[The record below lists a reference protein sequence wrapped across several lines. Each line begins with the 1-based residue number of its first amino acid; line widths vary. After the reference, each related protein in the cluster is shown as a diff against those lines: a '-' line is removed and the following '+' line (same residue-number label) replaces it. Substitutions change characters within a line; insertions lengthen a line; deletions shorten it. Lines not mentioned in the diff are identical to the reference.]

1 MARLIVIGLAIGA
14 MALPVLAP
22 TEADA
27 ASCRSR
33 KATGTV
39 IGGLGGALVGNAI
52 KGGGAGLL
60 IGGVGGALV
69 GREVGKSGCNRTRT
83 VYYEGGGSRGAS
95 SAPARAQPVRQV
107 YYDHMGN
114 PVASGE
120 VQNGTFVQTGTVQQ
134 VSNATPAGGSCR
146 AATISYYDDRG
157 RLAKRDV
164 QICPR

>member
-1 MARLIVIGLAIGA
+1 MPRLIIIGLAIGA
-14 MALPVLAP
+14 VALPALAP
-22 TEADA
+22 TSADA

-52 KGGGAGLL
+52 SKGGGGLL

-69 GREVGKSGCNRTRT
+69 GREIGKSGCHRARTA
-83 VYYEGGGSRGAS
+83 YYSSSPRGAS
-95 SAPARAQPVRQV
+95 YQPSQPAPVRQV

-114 PVASGE
+114 PVASGT
-120 VQNGTFVQTGTVQQ
+120 VQNGTFQQ
-134 VSNATPAGGSCR
+134 VSNTAPSGGSCR
-146 AATISYYDDRG
+146 DATISYYDDRG
-157 RLAKRDV
+157 RLNSRAV

>member
-1 MARLIVIGLAIGA
+1 MPRLIIVGLAIGA
-14 MALPVLAP
+14 MALPAVMAP
-22 TEADA
+22 TDASA

-52 KGGGAGLL
+52 SKGGGGLL

-69 GREVGKSGCNRTRT
+69 GRQIGKSGCHRTRT
-83 VYYEGGGSRGAS
+83 VYYEGGSRGAS
-95 SAPARAQPVRQV
+95 YQPAQPAHVRQV

-114 PVASGE
+114 PVASGQM
-120 VQNGTFVQTGTVQQ
+120 QNGTFQQ
-134 VSNATPAGGSCR
+134 VSTPVGGGVCR
-146 AATISYYDDRG
+146 DANISYYDDRG
-157 RLAKRDV
+157 RLNSRAV

>member
-1 MARLIVIGLAIGA
+1 MPRLIVIGLAIGA
-14 MALPVLAP
+14 MALPAVMAP
-22 TEADA
+22 TDASA

-52 KGGGAGLL
+52 SKGGGGLL

-69 GREVGKSGCNRTRT
+69 GREIGKSGCHRSRT
-83 VYYEGGGSRGAS
+83 VYYEGGGSRSRGAS
-95 SAPARAQPVRQV
+95 YQPVQPAPVRQV

-114 PVASGE
+114 PVASGQ
-120 VQNGTFVQTGTVQQ
+120 VQNGTFQQ
-134 VSNATPAGGSCR
+134 VSAPTGGGVCR
-146 AATISYYDDRG
+146 DANISYYDDRG
-157 RLAKRDV
+157 RLNSRAV

>member
-1 MARLIVIGLAIGA
+1 MPRLIVIGLAIGA
-14 MALPVLAP
+14 MALPALAP
-22 TEADA
+22 TQADA

-52 KGGGAGLL
+52 SKGGGGLL

-69 GREVGKSGCNRTRT
+69 GREIGKSGCHRTRT
-83 VYYEGGGSRGAS
+83 AYYSSGSSSRGY
-95 SAPARAQPVRQV
+95 ARPPQAQPVRQV

-114 PVASGE
+114 PVASGT
-120 VQNGTFVQTGTVQQ
+120 VRNGTFQQ
-134 VSNATPAGGSCR
+134 VSNITPSGGSCR
-146 AATISYYDDRG
+146 DATISYYDDRG
-157 RLAKRDV
+157 RLSSRAV

>member
-1 MARLIVIGLAIGA
+1 MPRLIVIGLAIGA
-14 MALPVLAP
+14 MALPAVMAP
-22 TEADA
+22 TDASA

-52 KGGGAGLL
+52 SKGGGGLL

-69 GREVGKSGCNRTRT
+69 GREIGKSGCHRTRT
-83 VYYEGGGSRGAS
+83 AYYSSGSSSRGAS
-95 SAPARAQPVRQV
+95 YQPAQPAPVRQV

-120 VQNGTFVQTGTVQQ
+120 VRNGTFQQ
-134 VSNATPAGGSCR
+134 VSAPIARGGGGVCR
-146 AATISYYDDRG
+146 DANISYYDDRG
-157 RLAKRDV
+157 RLNSRAV

>member
-1 MARLIVIGLAIGA
+1 MPRLIIIGLAIGA
-14 MALPVLAP
+14 MALPAVMAP
-22 TEADA
+22 TDANA

-52 KGGGAGLL
+52 SKGGGGLL

-69 GREVGKSGCNRTRT
+69 GRQIGKSGCHRTRT
-83 VYYEGGGSRGAS
+83 VYYNSAPRGGSAS
-95 SAPARAQPVRQV
+95 ASRPAPVRQV

-114 PVASGE
+114 PVASGT
-120 VQNGTFVQTGTVQQ
+120 VQNGTFQQ
-134 VSNATPAGGSCR
+134 VSNTAPSGGSCR
-146 AATISYYDDRG
+146 DATISYYDDRG
-157 RLAKRDV
+157 RLSSRAV

>member
-1 MARLIVIGLAIGA
+1 MPRLIVIGLAIGA
-14 MALPVLAP
+14 MALPAMMAP
-22 TEADA
+22 TDANA

-52 KGGGAGLL
+52 SKGGGGLL

-69 GREVGKSGCNRTRT
+69 GRQIGKSGCHRTRT
-83 VYYEGGGSRGAS
+83 VYYNTGSGSRGAS
-95 SAPARAQPVRQV
+95 YQRAQPQPVRQV

-114 PVASGE
+114 PVASGT
-120 VQNGTFVQTGTVQQ
+120 VQNGTFQQ
-134 VSNATPAGGSCR
+134 VSNTAPSGGVCR
-146 AATISYYDDRG
+146 DANISYYDDRG
-157 RLAKRDV
+157 RLNSRAV

>member
-1 MARLIVIGLAIGA
+1 MTRLIVIGLAISA
-14 MALPVLAP
+14 MALPALAP
-22 TEADA
+22 TDADA

-60 IGGVGGALV
+60 IGGVGGALA
-69 GREVGKSGCNRTRT
+69 GREVGKSGCHRTRT
-83 VYYEGGGSRGAS
+83 VYYDGGSRGAS
-95 SAPARAQPVRQV
+95 AAPARAQPVRQV

-120 VQNGTFVQTGTVQQ
+120 VQNGTFQQ
-134 VSNATPAGGSCR
+134 VSNTTPVGGTCR
-146 AATISYYDDRG
+146 NATISYYDDRG

>member
-1 MARLIVIGLAIGA
+1 MARLIIVSLAIGA
-14 MALPVLAP
+14 MALPAVLAP

-27 ASCRSR
+27 ASCHSR

-39 IGGLGGALVGNAI
+39 VGGLGGALVGNAI
-52 KGGGAGLL
+52 SKGGGGLL
-60 IGGVGGALV
+60 VGGLGGALI
-69 GREVGKSGCNRTRT
+69 GRQIGKSGCHRTRT
-83 VYYEGGGSRGAS
+83 VYYDSGSRLPAATR
-95 SAPARAQPVRQV
+95 SAPVRQV

-120 VQNGTFVQTGTVQQ
+120 VQNGTFQQ
-134 VSNATPAGGSCR
+134 VSNTSGGACR
-146 AATISYYDDRG
+146 NATISYYDDRG

>member
-1 MARLIVIGLAIGA
+1 MTRLVIIGLAIGA
-14 MALPVLAP
+14 VALPATLAP
-22 TEADA
+22 TAADA

-52 KGGGAGLL
+52 SKGGGGLL

-69 GREVGKSGCNRTRT
+69 GRQIGKSGCRTRT
-83 VYYEGGGSRGAS
+83 AHYSSAPSYRGAS
-95 SAPARAQPVRQV
+95 AAPVEAAPVRQV

-114 PVASGE
+114 PVATGE
-120 VQNGTFVQTGTVQQ
+120 VRNGTFQPVSVSARSGGT
-134 VSNATPAGGSCR
+134 CR
-146 AATISYYDDRG
+146 DATISYYDERG
-157 RLAKRDV
+157 RLAQRPV

>member
-14 MALPVLAP
+14 MALPTVMAP
-22 TEADA
+22 TDADA
-27 ASCRSR
+27 ATCRSR

-39 IGGLGGALVGNAI
+39 IGGLGGALVGNAV

-69 GREVGKSGCNRTRT
+69 GREIGKSGCHRTRT
-83 VYYEGGGSRGAS
+83 VYYDGGSRGAS
-95 SAPARAQPVRQV
+95 ASRTTPERAPPVRQV

-114 PVASGE
+114 PVAAGG
-120 VQNGTFVQTGTVQQ
+120 VGGGTVQQ
-134 VSNATPAGGSCR
+134 VSNTTSGGVCR
-146 AATISYYDDRG
+146 DATISYYDDRG
-157 RLAKRDV
+157 RLSSRAV

>member
-1 MARLIVIGLAIGA
+1 MPRLIIIGLAVGA
-14 MALPVLAP
+14 MALPAMMAP
-22 TEADA
+22 TDANA

-52 KGGGAGLL
+52 SKGGGGLL

-69 GREVGKSGCNRTRT
+69 GRQIGKSGCRTRT
-83 VYYEGGGSRGAS
+83 AYYSSSPRGAS
-95 SAPARAQPVRQV
+95 YQAAQPAPVRQV

-114 PVASGE
+114 PVASGT
-120 VQNGTFVQTGTVQQ
+120 VQNGTFQQ
-134 VSNATPAGGSCR
+134 VSNTAPSGGACR
-146 AATISYYDDRG
+146 DATISYYDDRG
-157 RLAKRDV
+157 RLSSRAV

>member
-1 MARLIVIGLAIGA
+1 MARLIIIGLAVGA
-14 MALPVLAP
+14 MALPASMAP
-22 TEADA
+22 TDAEA

-39 IGGLGGALVGNAI
+39 IGGLGGALVGNAV
-52 KGGGAGLL
+52 KRGGAGLL

-69 GREVGKSGCNRTRT
+69 GREIGKAGCNRTRT
-83 VYYEGGGSRGAS
+83 VYYDSGSRSAS
-95 SAPARAQPVRQV
+95 SSAAGRPAPTPVRQV

-120 VQNGTFVQTGTVQQ
+120 VRGGGFQQ
-134 VSNATPAGGSCR
+134 VSSVPNGGVCR
-146 AATISYYDDRG
+146 DATISYYDERG
-157 RLAKRDV
+157 RLNQRAV

>member
-1 MARLIVIGLAIGA
+1 MPRLIVIGLAIGA
-14 MALPVLAP
+14 MALPAVMAP

-27 ASCRSR
+27 ATCHSR

-52 KGGGAGLL
+52 KRGGTGLL

-69 GREVGKSGCNRTRT
+69 GREIGKSGCHRTRT
-83 VYYEGGGSRGAS
+83 VYYDSGSRGV
-95 SAPARAQPVRQV
+95 APARTQPQPVRQV

-114 PVASGE
+114 PVTAG
-120 VQNGTFVQTGTVQQ
+120 GGTVTQ
-134 VSNATPAGGSCR
+134 VSNTTGGGVCR
-146 AATISYYDDRG
+146 DATISYYDERG
-157 RLAKRDV
+157 KLNSRAV

>member
-1 MARLIVIGLAIGA
+1 MPRLIIVSLAVGA
-14 MALPVLAP
+14 MALPAMMAP
-22 TEADA
+22 TDANA

-52 KGGGAGLL
+52 SKGGGGLL

-69 GREVGKSGCNRTRT
+69 GRQIGKSGCRTRT
-83 VYYEGGGSRGAS
+83 AYYSSSPRAAS
-95 SAPARAQPVRQV
+95 YQPSQPAPVRQV

-114 PVASGE
+114 PVASGT
-120 VQNGTFVQTGTVQQ
+120 VQNGTFQQ
-134 VSNATPAGGSCR
+134 VSSTAPSGGSCR
-146 AATISYYDDRG
+146 DATISYYDDRG
-157 RLAKRDV
+157 RLSSRAV